1 MWLGVV
7 AAVTFGGL
15 VCASFAS
22 GYHLVG
28 GPAVPAASR
37 SVEPGVGS
45 PSGELRSAVVRQ
57 SLDKSAAVLRT
68 KPDGGE
74 VIEQLPA
81 AQRVTILKE
90 SGPWLLIRYER
101 QGKVREGWA
110 RAINLSIDSR

>member
-7 AAVTFGGL
+7 AAVSFGGL

-28 GPAVPAASR
+28 GPTVPAASR
-37 SVEPGVGS
+37 SVEPGIAS

-57 SLDKSAAVLRT
+57 SLDKSAVLRT

-74 VIEQLPA
+74 IIEQLPA